1 MAKWRCT
8 VCNYVYDEAKE
19 KRKFADLPKEW
30 VCPVCGAPKS
40 AFVLL
45 TDQAG
50 KEKKVEHTVS
60 EVLVNQLAE
69 WGVKYVFGIP
79 GTSTLGV
86 VDAIRKTNGRVRY
99 LQVRHEETAA
109 FMASAY
115 GKLTGHVSAC
125 LGISGPGATNLAT
138 GLYDAQLDH
147 SPVLALT
154 GMVPRSLIG
163 QGSLQEIDQYSFF
176 EPISVYNK
184 TLMTEDQTTTL
195 ATLAIKH
202 ALLDQGVAH
211 IGIPNDVQKMP
222 YEAPILPF
230 EGRMP
235 NLAYGQ
241 EDWLIEK
248 AAKVIDRAQRP
259 VVLAGF
265 GCRGQGNKLLKLAA
279 KIGSPIISTFRAKG
293 VVDEKESLYVG
304 CHGGIGST
312 AAGELMEKTDL
323 LVAIGSSF
331 SDLSQIP
338 LKKTVQIDINPLMIA
353 RRYPVEVG
361 LLGNSAVL
369 IPKLT
374 EKVMQKENADYLAEI
389 VRLKQAWL
397 NQLEKEA
404 DATKMP
410 IRPQY
415 IIKVLNDKVAD
426 DSVFSLDVGEN
437 CWWFGRNF
445 QMKKTQKLVMSGGLA
460 TMGFG
465 LPGALAAALAY
476 PEHQIVCLT
485 GDGGLTMVL
494 GDFLTAL
501 KYGLPVKVFVMN
513 NKRLGMI
520 MQEQKVEGFESW
532 QTELYDYNFADFAEH
547 SGGVGIKVTQPSEL
561 EAAVEKAL
569 WTNKATIVDID
580 TDPRRFFA
588 EGEI

>member
-1 MAKWRCT
+1 MAKYRCT
-8 VCNYVYDEAKE
+8 VCNYVYDEDNE
-19 KRKFADLPKEW
+19 KVKFSDLPKEW
-30 VCPVCGAPKS
+30 VCPICGAPAS
-40 AFVLL
+40 AFVML
-45 TDQAG
+45 AE
-50 KEKKVEHTVS
+50 KAVSKEEKKAEHTVS
-60 EVLVNQLAE
+60 DVLIEQIAA

-79 GTSTLGV
+79 GTSTLGI
-86 VDAIRKTNGRVRY
+86 VDAIRKTNGKVKY
-99 LQVRHEETAA
+99 IQVRHEETAA

-115 GKLTGHVSAC
+115 GKLTGHISAC
-125 LGISGPGATNLAT
+125 LGISGPGATNLVT

-154 GMVPRSLIG
+154 GMVHRKMIG
-163 QGSLQEIDQYSFF
+163 RGAIQEIDQQAFF
-176 EPISVYNK
+176 EPLSVYNK
-184 TLMTEDQTTTL
+184 TLMTEDQTTAL

-211 IGIPNDVQKMP
+211 IGVPNDVQKLP
-222 YEAPILPF
+222 YEAEIMQF

-235 NLAYGQ
+235 NMAYGQ

-248 AAKVIDRAQRP
+248 AAKVIDQAQRP
-259 VVLAGF
+259 VILAGF
-265 GCRGQGNKLLKLAA
+265 GARGQGTKLLKLAS
-279 KIGSPIISTFRAKG
+279 KISAPIISTFRAKG
-293 VVDEKESLYVG
+293 IVDDSEPLYVG
-304 CHGGIGST
+304 CHGGLGST
-312 AAGELMEKTDL
+312 AAGELMDKTDL

-338 LKKTVQIDINPLMIA
+338 KKRTVQIDINPLMIA

-374 EKVMQKENADYLAEI
+374 EKVGQKENTRYVDE
-389 VRLKQAWL
+389 VTRLKQRWRNL
-397 NQLEKEA
+397 LEKEA
-404 DATKMP
+404 DPNLRP

-415 IIKVLNDKVAD
+415 IIKVLNEKIAD
-426 DSVFSLDVGEN
+426 NAVISLDVGEN

-445 QMKKTQKLVMSGGLA
+445 QMKKTQKMVMSGTLA

-476 PEHQIVCLT
+476 PERQIVCLT

-501 KYGLPVKVFVMN
+501 KYSLPVKVFVMN

-520 MQEQKVEGFESW
+520 MQEQKVEGYEDW
-532 QTELYDYNFADFAEH
+532 QTELHDYSFADFAEH
-547 SGGVGIKVTQPSEL
+547 SGGLGIKVTEPKDL

-569 WTNKATIVDID
+569 ATTKPSIVDID
-580 TDPRRFFA
+580 TDPRRFFS
-588 EGEI
+588 